1 MKTEQE
7 NLEPR
12 TTHTPTKVSQFS
24 SEELSLVAEFTYY
37 IGNRHLPLYINQAH
51 NTFWIEFDDK
61 IHHQLTHKFPHHI
74 KIEQIQLSEDLLI
87 RTNFE
92 STILSDEK

>member
-1 MKTEQE
+1 MKTVQE
-7 NLEPR
+7 NQEASNS
-12 TTHTPTKVSQFS
+12 HTLTKVSQFS

-37 IGNRHLPLYINQAH
+37 IGNRHMPLYINRAH
-51 NTFWIEFDDK
+51 NIFWIEFDDK
-61 IHHQLTHKFPHHI
+61 IHHQLMHKFPHHI

-92 STILSDEK
+92 STMLSNEK